1 MFGASFVIWLI
12 LHLCLYRL
20 YKSILVPILE
30 NGVSGKDLDK
40 DQGEAQ
46 DNVHSRES
54 SINRPLPPI
63 PQPKPQITL
72 KMLSH
77 VQATSP
83 LIQTVLKS
91 KFHSMLSPSLIS
103 NQSLAERLRENLNR
117 EFAMMGPKNKIFKS
131 LSVGKLQV
139 GGVDSVPIL
148 RNFQVLRQYICSSSD
163 GGVKAS
169 SSNDAIATSL
179 DQQQSQNRSNNNNK
193 NNNNKLSFPQEE
205 LVTEIVGKL
214 VYCGG
219 FYMEFNTTL
228 QMYTTIEAVL
238 KVHVLD
244 VIGMFIFSFG
254 SRLEYDAET
263 DQYIPVFTV
272 TISLKEDPAIN
283 LDIKSELGQ
292 LQDLSIVKQVIN
304 STIKVVLRR
313 LFVEPSGRRFEWRP
327 YTAGWKSVELSK
339 ADKQQ
344 ILDQKKKRNAAI
356 QQQQQQIAQQQQ
368 QQQSQQQQAQSQSQM
383 QLSSSQSSSPTSVNA
398 KQQGSNQY
406 TPAPVLPPRQLSK
419 SFVNNLQDQ

>member
-30 NGVSGKDLDK
+30 NGHSGKDSDK

-46 DNVHSRES
+46 DNGHRREA
-54 SINRPLPPI
+54 SINRPLPPV
-63 PQPKPQITL
+63 PQPQPQITL

-91 KFHSMLSPSLIS
+91 QFHSMLSPSLIS

-148 RNFQVLRQYICSSSD
+148 RNFQVLRQYLSSSND
-163 GGVKAS
+163 GVKVS
-169 SSNDAIATSL
+169 ISNDAIATGL
-179 DQQQSQNRSNNNNK
+179 DQQSQNRLNNY
-193 NNNNKLSFPQEE
+193 KLSFAQEE

-254 SRLEYDAET
+254 SRLEHDAET
-263 DQYIPVFTV
+263 DQSIPVFTV

-356 QQQQQQIAQQQQ
+356 QQQQQQIAQL
-368 QQQSQQQQAQSQSQM
+368 QQQSQQQQAQSQSQI
-383 QLSSSQSSSPTSVNA
+383 QISSSQSSSPSSVNA
-398 KQQGSNQY
+398 KQQGSYQQLSA
-406 TPAPVLPPRQLSK
+406 PAPVLPPRQLSK

>member
-30 NGVSGKDLDK
+30 IGDSGKDLDK

-46 DNVHSRES
+46 VIRHSRES
-54 SINRPLPPI
+54 SINRPLPPV

-91 KFHSMLSPSLIS
+91 QFHSMLSPSLIS

-148 RNFQVLRQYICSSSD
+148 RNFQVLRQYISSSND

-169 SSNDAIATSL
+169 SSNDAISTSL
-179 DQQQSQNRSNNNNK
+179 DQQQSQTRSN

-254 SRLEYDAET
+254 SRLEHDAET
-263 DQYIPVFTV
+263 DQSIPVFTV

-368 QQQSQQQQAQSQSQM
+368 QSQHQQAQSQSQM

-406 TPAPVLPPRQLSK
+406 TSAPVLPPRQLSK